1 MGDGEKVRF
10 RCCCGGGCACCGC
23 GIEFGVG
30 KGVNAPWLE
39 PPRGGT
45 KDSEAGVGCV
55 NEGIGVEP

>member
-23 GIEFGVG
+23 GIELGVG
-30 KGVNAPWLE
+30 KGVNEPCE